1 MTLLAAW
8 AVLLGRLSEEQD
20 VVIGTP
26 VANRVRVEIEGLIG
40 FFVNT
45 LAVRVDLSGRPTVA
59 EMLQRVKRQ
68 ALTAQQH
75 QDIPFEQ
82 VVELVQPVRSLA
94 HSPLFQVMFA
104 LQSGSQGRFELAGL
118 EMAPLSSSPLWV
130 SKFDLTLVLQDSE
143 QCIEGQLEY
152 STALFDRQTVERYAG
167 YYERLLEGMI
177 AAGEGQAVDA
187 VALLSEAERRQVVYE
202 WNQSETVLLTGCV
215 HELFEEQAEKT
226 PEAVAVESGEGGLS
240 YTELNARSNRLAHYL
255 RRSGVGMET
264 RVGVCMER
272 SVEMVVALLGILK
285 AGGAYVPLDA
295 KNPAAQLALIIEDA
309 EVGMVVIQS
318 QLRDALPVEATQF
331 VPLVCVDD
339 DWEMIEE
346 ESTENIGLATDN
358 NQLAYVMYTSGTT
371 GQVKGVLVTHRNAV
385 GLVRGSRY
393 VGLDRGAV
401 VGQVS
406 KLVFAASTFE
416 IWSALLNGHRLAIV
430 GKVAEG
436 AEEELRGE
444 LRDLGVSTLYVSTAM
459 YQESVRRGGGAFA
472 GVEQVLFGGEACD
485 GECVRRGVAAEG
497 TGEVVHVYGATETTG
512 MAMCGLVNG
521 VEERKGVLIG
531 RAIGNSATYIVDG
544 ELEAVGVGVRGDI
557 FVAGTGIARGYEKQA
572 EETAER
578 FVPDPYRGE
587 FGARMYR
594 TGDVGRWDR
603 TGEIE
608 FLWRRDHHGELAGK
622 RIELGKIEARLKE
635 HRRIAETAVV
645 VREDGGGE
653 GLVAYYTLAERWDG
667 AKEGGGSNGSEGGLE
682 AEELRAY
689 LKAQLPEYMV
699 PAKYMCLERMP
710 RNGNGKVDRERLP
723 RPEEE
728 AFVARGYEAPE
739 GELESVVAK
748 IWAEVLQVERVGR
761 QDNFFELGG
770 RSLLAVQVAARMR
783 QALSVEI
790 GITDL
795 FVRPVLSDFAR
806 ALEGARPSRLPAIT
820 RAERTEPI
828 PLSFAQQR
836 LWFLAQMEGASGA
849 YHMPF
854 GVLLQG
860 KLDGVALRRALDRI
874 VARHEGLRTSFVM
887 AGGEPQQHITAVE
900 ESCFYL
906 LEHDLR
912 QHQDARSE
920 LEKLIAEEADGRFDL
935 EKGPLI
941 RGRLIHM
948 AEEEHAFLI
957 TMHHIVSDEWSM
969 AVMIRELQTLYAAF
983 VRGEE
988 DSLPALAIQ
997 YADYSVWQRKWIEGE
1012 ILQEQAEYWKKNL
1025 AGASELLEVPAD
1037 HVRPRLREYRG
1048 GFVEW
1053 IPGNALTGR
1062 LKGLSRRQG
1071 TTLYMT
1077 VLGGWAA
1084 LLGRLT
1090 GDEDVVVGTQVA
1102 NRGQREIE
1110 GVIGFFVN
1118 TLAMR
1123 LYVSRRQNVG
1133 AMLAGVKKQVLE
1145 GQEHQDI
1152 PFEHVVEI
1160 VQPVRSL
1167 RHSPVFQVSFAW
1179 QNAREGQLEL
1189 PGLEAKPLPAAP
1201 HMAAKFDMTIAM
1213 WETEEDLTGGL
1224 EYATSLYG
1232 EETAQRYLGYL
1243 QRLLEGMVENEE
1255 AMLGSLPLLSG
1266 EERDQIVYEWNQT
1279 SADYPRE
1286 RCLHEL
1292 FEEQVK
1298 RTPEAIAVVY
1308 EGASLSYGELN
1319 RRANQL
1325 GHYLRRMGVGP
1336 ETVVGICLERSLAI
1350 LVGVLG
1356 ILKAGGAYMP
1366 LDPDYPRSRVGY
1378 MLENAKTG
1386 VVVTEERLL
1395 NHIPEPITR
1404 ICLDGDWKQLA
1415 TENDQNPEH
1424 LVTAENLAYIIYTSG
1439 STGNAKGVMIPHCNL
1454 VTYALWANGLMFDVT
1469 VEIVPVVQ
1477 ALSFDGS
1484 IKQLLSPLLTGLAIW
1499 VLARKDVAEPGSL
1512 IKALSVRRH
1521 LRFCAV
1527 PTLWTA
1533 ILDAVESGQAE
1544 LPPDMIAKAFIG
1556 GEELTKSVVERSFK
1570 FLPRLELWN
1579 FYGPTETTG
1588 SAATTQI
1595 RSGDP
1600 VTIGRAIAGKRIYI
1614 LDPEWQLAPRGVVGE
1629 LFIGGAG
1636 VARGYL
1642 NRPELTAER
1651 FVPDP
1656 CVSGSGARLY
1666 KSGDLGK
1673 WRADGNIEFLGRNDF
1688 QVKIRGFR
1696 MELGEIEARL
1706 MQHEGVSN
1714 AVVVVREDAGGDKRL
1729 VAYYTA
1735 AAMGQNEDGCAVGA
1749 EDLRDYLSQSLPE
1762 YMVPVAYVA
1771 LAAIPLTPNGKLDKK
1786 GLPAPQAEAYA
1797 VCRYEPPQGEIETAL
1812 ARIWSKVLK
1821 VERIGRNDNF
1831 FRLGG
1836 HSFVTIQV
1844 VNLLAKENI
1853 KILSL
1858 DLFAHPTIESL
1869 AAKIELQ
1876 GGHTSADHAVCIRK
1890 GGLEAPLFL
1899 VHDGLG
1905 ELVYGPALSSCVDVG
1920 IPIYGLPAA
1929 PLDHAPMR
1937 TMEGMAIRMVRM
1949 IREVQPAGPYRL
1961 SGWSFGGVLAYEI
1974 ATQLIGA
1981 DQVVEFLGLFD
1992 STYLP
1997 GIQKWSAPLAGKFD
2011 CKNILWELVER
2022 RTHNDPAS
2030 RIDQT
2035 LQAAMARARAAAP
2048 DMDLPTLIRTCQEMS
2063 FTPPDW
2069 DHLKAE
2075 QIEQILLRIRSYH
2088 LALFAYSPQRIPVL
2102 AHLFT
2107 AQDNSFLPFLGW
2119 NAVLPE
2125 NQIRAIPVQ
2134 GTHVSMMATPNIEM
2148 LGQAV
2153 SCAIRNIALDSR
2165 ALHETDYRPMTILQ
2179 TGQRDTEPLFCVP
2192 GAGASVSSFIEL
2204 VSKLNQRQRVHG
2216 FESRGLDGTLVP
2228 YSTVSTAA
2236 ESYLRALQDVYPEG
2250 PVHLL
2255 GHSFGGWVAFEMANR
2270 LIERGRDVACLTI
2283 LDSEAPDEDASV
2295 RELTHIEV
2303 TMAFINLFEEL
2314 LEHPLGI
2321 KQSDLEVRSEKAQ
2334 MELLHHRLVAEGL
2347 LPQRSQPDV
2356 LCGPLR
2362 TFAMAIRSSFNP
2374 NKPYLG
2380 AVQLVLVN
2388 ESKLD
2393 QAANRQRQ
2401 EDIAKKWKRWAP
2413 NLIHRHAHGNH
2424 MTVLKVP
2431 HVLELARLVLNPA
2444 ILKHGWEQAAGQ
2456 IK

>member
-1 MTLLAAW
+1 
-8 AVLLGRLSEEQD
+8 
-20 VVIGTP
+20 
-26 VANRVRVEIEGLIG
+26 
-40 FFVNT
+40 
-45 LAVRVDLSGRPTVA
+45 
-59 EMLQRVKRQ
+59 VKRQ

-187 VALLSEAERRQVVYE
+187 LALLSESERWQVVYE

-295 KNPAAQLALIIEDA
+295 QNPAAQLALIIEDA

-318 QLRDALPVEATQF
+318 QLRDTLPVEATQF

-371 GQVKGVLVTHRNAV
+371 GQMKGVLVTHRNAV

-521 VEERKGVLIG
+521 VEERKGVPIG

-572 EETAER
+572 GETAER

-635 HRRIAETAVV
+635 HRRIAETTVV
-645 VREDGGGE
+645 VRENGGGE
-653 GLVAYYTLAERWDG
+653 KGLVAYYTLAERWDG

-723 RPEEE
+723 KPEEE
-728 AFVARGYEAPE
+728 VFAARGYEAPE

-748 IWAEVLQVERVGR
+748 TWAEVLQVERVGR

-836 LWFLAQMEGASGA
+836 LWFLAQMERASGA

-906 LEHDLR
+906 LKHDLR

-920 LEKLIAEEADGRFDL
+920 LEKLIAEEADGSFDL

-941 RGRLIHM
+941 RGRLIRM

-988 DSLPALAIQ
+988 DPLPALAIQ

-1123 LYVSRRQNVG
+1123 LYVSRRQKVG

-1213 WETEEDLTGGL
+1213 WEMEEDLTGGL

-1232 EETAQRYLGYL
+1232 EATAQRYLGYL

-1286 RCLHEL
+1286 GCLHEL

-1336 ETVVGICLERSLAI
+1336 ETVVGICLERSLAT

-1395 NHIPEPITR
+1395 NHIPETITR

-1424 LVTAENLAYIIYTSG
+1424 LVTTENLAYIIYTSG
-1439 STGNAKGVMIPHCNL
+1439 STGNAKGVMIAHCNL

-1499 VLARKDVAEPGSL
+1499 VLARKDIAEPGSL

-1556 GEELTKSVVERSFK
+1556 GEELTQSVVERSFK

-1600 VTIGRAIAGKRIYI
+1600 ITIGRAIAGKRIYI

-1636 VARGYL
+1636 LARGYL

-1735 AAMGQNEDGCAVGA
+1735 AAMGQSEDGCAVGA
-1749 EDLRDYLSQSLPE
+1749 EDLRNYLSQSLPE

-1890 GGLEAPLFL
+1890 GGLEAPFFL

-1949 IREVQPAGPYRL
+1949 IREVQPAGPYRI

-2011 CKNILWELVER
+2011 CKKILWELVER

-2030 RIDQT
+2030 RNDQT

-2063 FTPPDW
+2063 VTPPDW

-2165 ALHETDYRPMTILQ
+2165 PLHETDYRPMTILQ

-2204 VSKLNQRQRVHG
+2204 VSKLNPRRRVHG

-2283 LDSEAPDEDASV
+2283 LDSEAPGEDASV

-2380 AVQLVLVN
+2380 AVRLVLVN

-2413 NLIHRHAHGNH
+2413 NLIYRHAHGNH

-2431 HVLELARLVLNPA
+2431 HVLELARLVLSPA
-2444 ILKHGWEQAAGQ
+2444 MLKHGWEQAAGQ